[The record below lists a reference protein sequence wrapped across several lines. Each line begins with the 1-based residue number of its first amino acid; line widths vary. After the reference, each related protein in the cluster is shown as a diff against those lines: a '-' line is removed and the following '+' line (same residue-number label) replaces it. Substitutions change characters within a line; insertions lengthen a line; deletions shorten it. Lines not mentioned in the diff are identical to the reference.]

1 VLRVELLPFT
11 EQEVLLLTLAEP
23 LPPAPTTTPRD
34 DPGVKPVR
42 DPERNPPPPPPAPTH
57 EPPPP
62 PPPTTRYS
70 MLVTLCGTVH
80 EVDPVLVNFST
91 TYFVPVVVPEIV
103 LLFPVNPDLPVEL
116 IVKLCVTF
124 MAAL

>member
-11 EQEVLLLTLAEP
+11 EQELVLLTLAEP

-34 DPGVKPVR
+34 DPGAKPVR
-42 DPERNPPPPPPAPTH
+42 DPERNPPPPPPPPTH

-70 MLVTLCGTVH
+70 TPVTPCGTVH

-91 TYFVPVVVPEIV
+91 TYFVSVVVPESV
-103 LLFPVNPDLPVEL
+103 LLFPVKPDRPVEL
-116 IVKLCVTF
+116 
-124 MAAL
+124 MM